1 MPVKVSVIL
10 PTFNRSRSL
19 GSAIM
24 SVLTQSVKD
33 LELIVVDDASSE
45 DIEGLVRNIEDRR
58 IKFIRRETNGG
69 AAAARNTGLAEA
81 SGEYIAFQDSD
92 DLWLPDKLA
101 KQLACFTTLPTNV
114 GAVTGAKI
122 LYGRDNNLNYGRGKV
137 SYAPDLEGRVHL
149 DEDQLGRILED
160 NRLSVQSSLF
170 KRDRCP
176 AGDWFD
182 PYSRAN
188 EDWEFAV
195 RLVQHT
201 LIYEDTEPVLL
212 GFVSE
217 DSISTNR
224 RKQIIGVIRILK
236 KNSAVLS
243 RYKRQESALLR
254 EVGRILYKTGKP
266 RWAMK
271 FLIAS
276 IFNYPPS
283 GIEVVRSLLRQFRK
297 MVLKKCPVRRTAA

>member
-19 GSAIM
+19 GPAIM
-24 SVLTQSVKD
+24 SVLTQSERD
-33 LELIVVDDASSE
+33 MELIVVDDASSE
-45 DIEGLVRNIEDRR
+45 DIEGLVRHIGDSR

-69 AAAARNTGLAEA
+69 AAAARNTGLAA
-81 SGEYIAFQDSD
+81 ATGEYIAFQDSD
-92 DLWLPDKLA
+92 DLWLPNKLA
-101 KQLACFTTLPTNV
+101 NQLACFATLPANV

-122 LYGRDNNLNYGRGKV
+122 LYGRDDNFNYGRGKV
-137 SYAPDLEGRVHL
+137 SYTPSLESRISL
-149 DEDQLGRILED
+149 EEDQLGRTLED

-182 PYSRAN
+182 PCARAN
-188 EDWEFAV
+188 EDWDFAV
-195 RLVQHT
+195 RLVQQT
-201 LIYEDTEPVLL
+201 LIYEDSAPVLL

-217 DSISTNR
+217 DGISTNW

-236 KNSAVLS
+236 KNSAVLA
-243 RYKRQESALLR
+243 RYRRQESALLR
-254 EVGRILYKTGKP
+254 EVGRILFKTGKP
-266 RWAMK
+266 RWGMK

-283 GIEVVRSLLRQFRK
+283 GIEIARSLLRQSRK
-297 MVLKKCPVRRTAA
+297 MALKKRRVRRSAA